1 MSPNRAKRCTQLEQ
15 TESKLKD
22 LEKQSYIVQNAH
34 ERELALLFTESTA
47 QNATLE
53 HEIAILKIEN
63 QRLNTELS
71 VLPVYQEQNKM
82 LQLTIETMRETTTA
96 TIAAEKKEKQE
107 LSESVINKKA
117 SLRRQY
123 NLYLQHYVHSSGFE
137 TASNGGIAGLGGASA
152 NVSEDEIKMDK
163 LIEKIAK
170 LKGQCASLQVEN
182 DVYKDTRKQHERN
195 TAHSQHLRACVSH
208 LEQEVKDKNFQIQ
221 GLLSIIE
228 AQAEKQKVIE
238 DLQVR
243 CNLLASR
250 EAESNGL
257 ATGYKRRAHQLE
269 MMMLY
274 RRASCTDAQDKVCAA
289 LLRFPRTRCGAARG
303 GSGRG
308 VDGSLAFEEK
318 REDEKCVLSPLFP
331 SRSTEHIIDAQD
343 VKSCTVGGF
352 YSHTRPETYT
362 SFSFY

>member
-1 MSPNRAKRCTQLEQ
+1 LTDLEQ
-15 TESKLKD
+15 
-22 LEKQSYIVQNAH
+22 QSYIIQNAH
-34 ERELALLFTESTA
+34 ERELTLLFTESRG

-53 HEIAILKIEN
+53 HEVAILEIEN

-82 LQLTIETMRETTTA
+82 LQLTIETLRETTTA

-117 SLRRQY
+117 SLRRQH
-123 NLYLQHYVHSSGFE
+123 NLCCVQSSGFE
-137 TASNGGIAGLGGASA
+137 TASNGGIAGGASA
-152 NVSEDEIKMDK
+152 NVSRPEDEMKMDK
-163 LIEKIAK
+163 IIEKIAK

-274 RRASCTDAQDKVCAA
+274 RRGSCADAQDKVCAA
-289 LLRFPRTRCGAARG
+289 LLRFPRTRCPARG

-308 VDGSLAFEEK
+308 FEGCVEFEDK
-318 REDEKCVLSPLFP
+318 REEEKCVLSPLFT
-331 SRSTEHIIDAQD
+331 RSTEHIVDAQG
-343 VKSCTVGGF
+343 VKSGTVGGS
-352 YSHTRPETYT
+352 Y
-362 SFSFY
+362 FSYKS